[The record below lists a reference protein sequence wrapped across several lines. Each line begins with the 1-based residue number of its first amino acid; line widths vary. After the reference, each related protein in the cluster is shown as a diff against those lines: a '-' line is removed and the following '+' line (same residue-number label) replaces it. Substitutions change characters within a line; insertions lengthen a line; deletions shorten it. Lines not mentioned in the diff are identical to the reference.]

1 MVKERATYEP
11 DARTLRMMLISYF
24 SFPTASMRKPIFSKA
39 FSKSW

>member
-24 SFPTASMRKPIFSKA
+24 SFPTVSMR
-39 FSKSW
+39 